1 MIVLARLLARVVSF
15 VVLLALALAGLA
27 LAVFCIGTGT
37 DGPSLAHLASLL
49 ELASFRD
56 TTGAWLSGLEAP
68 GSVATIAGLCGIGAL
83 LLGLLL
89 LVGLLVPRRERV
101 VTLAQDEEGTV
112 AARRR
117 PLAQIATVLVEQVRG
132 VTEARV
138 RVRPRRRGGG
148 RLAVRASRT
157 RPTEPTEVR
166 QNVQEQLAGLT
177 QPFAL
182 TTRIDVPRRGARV
195 E

>member
-68 GSVATIAGLCGIGAL
+68 GSVATSTSATPARTT
-83 LLGLLL
+83 
-89 LVGLLVPRRERV
+89 PRCS
-101 VTLAQDEEGTV
+101 A
-112 AARRR
+112 
-117 PLAQIATVLVEQVRG
+117 
-132 VTEARV
+132 
-138 RVRPRRRGGG
+138 
-148 RLAVRASRT
+148 
-157 RPTEPTEVR
+157 
-166 QNVQEQLAGLT
+166 
-177 QPFAL
+177 
-182 TTRIDVPRRGARV
+182 
-195 E
+195 